1 MKIVS
6 IIDEI
11 IHSRLDIEKS
21 IICINGVFTGKVR
34 KFNNNS
40 KTLLSLHK
48 LIKIKVF

>member
-21 IICINGVFTGKVR
+21 IICINGKKCFYW
-34 KFNNNS
+34 
-40 KTLLSLHK
+40 
-48 LIKIKVF
+48 